1 MTITILLIVIW
12 IYLVV
17 MLQIMKRTLFIRM
30 KNSDMSP
37 ENSPGGRL
45 TYSYPWHIGI
55 LNFPWGNFDIFVS
68 MTYWYPP
75 LHIRILNF
83 PRENFDILVSLT
95 YSYPKVTLGELWHI
109 GILDILVSLTY
120 WYPKVTLGELWHIR
134 ILDIYWNLYMSLH
147 FCN

>member
-1 MTITILLIVIW
+1 
-12 IYLVV
+12 
-17 MLQIMKRTLFIRM
+17 
-30 KNSDMSP
+30 
-37 ENSPGGRL
+37 
-45 TYSYPWHIGI
+45 
-55 LNFPWGNFDIFVS
+55 
-68 MTYWYPP
+68 
-75 LHIRILNF
+75 
-83 PRENFDILVSLT
+83 LVSLT